1 MTAENPELV
10 QQLEKLKALSDKLH
24 ESKVCMSICLG
35 RSLLNEISYQSR
47 FTCLVLKCNMK
58 NSEDIYCERFYSNI

>member
-24 ESKVCMSICLG
+24 ESKVCMSIYNMT
-35 RSLLNEISYQSR
+35 LLLFSG
-47 FTCLVLKCNMK
+47 
-58 NSEDIYCERFYSNI
+58 